1 MRGRAASV
9 KVQAMRWRGAAAI
22 GLLAMSVSVHAA
34 LFDDDEARARINALS
49 GRVDQIQRALEQRL
63 GTLETTVRGQASLDL
78 LSQLEQLQKETQALR
93 NEVETLRNSVEQ
105 GGERQRQLYMDI
117 DQRLQSI
124 EQRASAAARADADK
138 PVLEGGKL
146 APGELPVPGGG
157 DRANYQAAFELLK
170 QGRYDQASLAFRQF
184 LAAFPT
190 SNLSDNA
197 QYWLAESY
205 YVTQKYKEAL
215 PEFETV
221 IAKYPQSRK
230 IPDALLKMGYCNY
243 ELKRWEAARKALSTV
258 VQDYKETTAARLAG
272 QRLEVM
278 AGEGH

>member
-1 MRGRAASV
+1 MRPSIPSCLALAAV
-9 KVQAMRWRGAAAI
+9 LGGCVLTPPEEDPVYLKQVELDNR
-22 GLLAMSVSVHAA
+22 L
-34 LFDDDEARARINALS
+34 
-49 GRVDQIQRALEQRL
+49 GRVERVVDNQGLMNLMTELEELRKDNQ
-63 GTLETTVRGQASLDL
+63 S
-78 LSQLEQLQKETQALR
+78 LR
-93 NEVETLRNSVEQ
+93 NEVETLRNAVEQ
-105 GGERQRQLYMDI
+105 GGERQRQLYLDI
-117 DQRLQSI
+117 DQRLQGI
-124 EQRASAAARADADK
+124 EQRASAMARADAAK
-138 PVLEGGKL
+138 PVLEGGSL

-184 LAAFPT
+184 LATFPDST
-190 SNLSDNA
+190 LSDNA

-221 IAKYPQSRK
+221 VAKFPQSRK
-230 IPDALLKMGYCNY
+230 IPDALLKIGYCNY
-243 ELKRWEAARKALSTV
+243 ELKRYEAARKALSSV
-258 VQDYKETTAARLAG
+258 AKDYPETTAARLAN